1 MKNLLKTGLSTCALA
16 MLMTGCGTTAAQ
28 DEASMELATG
38 QQELTAQCDPAET
51 EEVIEHSCIHAESG
65 PFQAVTAAAL
75 GTVPFVDVN
84 LPHTAYNV
92 TLPGSY
98 GQYGGSVI
106 FTAEESTEY
115 AFLLSRY
122 QGLRIF
128 DGTTEV
134 GLECRSYI
142 SASACGALKSI
153 AIAPLEAG
161 KDYRLEF
168 RAFRSSDAQFTLL
181 VEEAAHAHEHE

>member
-16 MLMTGCGTTAAQ
+16 MLMTGCGTTEAQ
-28 DEASMELATG
+28 DAAAMELATE
-38 QQELTAQCDPAET
+38 QQELAAQCDPAET

-92 TLPGSY
+92 TLPGSCN
-98 GQYGGSVI
+98 QYGGSVI

-168 RAFRSSDAQFTLL
+168 RASRASDAQFTLL
-181 VEEAAHAHEHE
+181 VEEAAHEHEHE